1 MYTEPLQRLLY
12 ELAKMPG
19 IGEKTAERLAFYIL
33 NIPKDE
39 ALQLADAIK
48 DVKESIR
55 NCSICYN
62 ISENNPC
69 EICSSESRDRNIVC
83 VVEQSKDLW
92 AVEKSGTYRGLYHI
106 LQGRIS
112 PLDGIGPGDL
122 TVSNFIDRVKKNT
135 FKEII
140 LATNPN
146 TEGDATAYYIQKQI
160 QHMPIKIT
168 RIAKGVPAGSSL
180 EYANKT
186 VLSDAISG
194 RREL

>member
-1 MYTEPLQRLLY
+1 MYPEPLQRLLR

-48 DVKESIR
+48 DVKESIK

-62 ISENNPC
+62 ISESNPC
-69 EICSSESRDRNIVC
+69 EICSSNSRDKTIVC

-92 AVEKSGTYRGLYHI
+92 AVEKSGNYRGLYHI

-122 TVSNFIDRVKKNT
+122 TVANLINRAKSNT